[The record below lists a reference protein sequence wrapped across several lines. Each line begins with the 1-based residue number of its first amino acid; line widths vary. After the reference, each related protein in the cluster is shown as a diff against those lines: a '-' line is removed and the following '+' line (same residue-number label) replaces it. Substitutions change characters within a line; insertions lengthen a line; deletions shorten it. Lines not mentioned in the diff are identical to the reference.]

1 MDIQRFRAARDRGV
15 AWLLRQ
21 LNPDGSIGLADRG
34 TFYYRAPW
42 AFALA
47 GETAAGL
54 RLLDWIRRHRFT
66 PDGAFV
72 SGDDQ
77 SDSVDSW
84 YPYPLS
90 SLIVGAH
97 LLRQFDMSERGVQHL
112 LTRQDPTTGGFY
124 SRRDDSSDA
133 AFQELAVACGAML
146 PLVITGQLDAAERVG
161 DFLVR
166 LWELQPEPAD
176 RLYCIY
182 TREARLL
189 TRFPEAI
196 RKAAVNEAH
205 DGQQYHY
212 NGGFAAASLAYLY
225 LACPKPIYLETAR
238 RYMAFSMNSTPRQ
251 FEVQQVCKSGWG
263 AALLYSIT
271 REPVYRD
278 WAIKLGDWFIGN
290 QFPDGYWVQ
299 TRTLEDPPKPTTTI
313 LITAEFVMHLDSIY
327 SALACSEETAPS

>member
-1 MDIQRFRAARDRGV
+1 MDMQRFRAARDRGV
-15 AWLLRQ
+15 AWLLGQ
-21 LNPDGSIGLADRG
+21 LNADGSIGPAETG
-34 TFYYRAPW
+34 TFYYRVPW
-42 AFALA
+42 ALALA

-54 RLLDWIRRHRFT
+54 RLLDWIRRRRFT

-72 SGDDQ
+72 SGNDQ
-77 SDSVDSW
+77 ADSVYGW

-97 LLRQFDMSERGVQHL
+97 LLRQFDLSERGVRHL
-112 LTRQDPTTGGFY
+112 LTRQDPTTGGLY
-124 SRRDDSSDA
+124 SPRDDTSEA

-146 PLVITGQLDAAERVG
+146 PLVITGRLDAAERVG

-166 LWELQPEPAD
+166 LWDLQPEPAD

-182 TREARLL
+182 TREGGLL
-189 TRFPEAI
+189 TRFPESI
-196 RKAAVNEAH
+196 RKSAVNEAH
-205 DGQQYHY
+205 DAQQYHY

-225 LACPKPIYLETAR
+225 LARPKPVYLATAR
-238 RYMAFSMNSTPRQ
+238 RYMAFSMGSTPRQ

-263 AALLYSIT
+263 AALLYLIT
-271 REPVYRD
+271 RETVYRD
-278 WAIKLGDWFIGN
+278 WAVKLGDWFIGN
-290 QFPDGYWVQ
+290 QRPEGYWVQ

-327 SALACSEETAPS
+327 SALACDL